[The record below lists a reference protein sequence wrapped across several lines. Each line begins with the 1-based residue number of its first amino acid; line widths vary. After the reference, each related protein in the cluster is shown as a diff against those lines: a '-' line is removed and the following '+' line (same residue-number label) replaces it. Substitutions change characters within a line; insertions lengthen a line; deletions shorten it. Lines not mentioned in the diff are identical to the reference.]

1 MMPLTLAGIGESL
14 IIQRVG
20 GNTDT
25 RRFLENLGFLSGTK
39 ITVLSSNRG
48 NVIVHIRNHELL
60 SMKIW
65 HEIS

>member
-39 ITVLSSNRG
+39 YDCLVFQQRKCDRSYPGITSCYQ
-48 NVIVHIRNHELL
+48 
-60 SMKIW
+60 
-65 HEIS
+65 